1 MSLRL
6 LSLLLVASSLLARGV
21 AAQEEF
27 RYPPPELG
35 PEYVE
40 PTTHL
45 PEQRELVS
53 PLLDAGLWTLAIL
66 LASWLVYRRR
76 SRAGLLTL
84 AIACLVW
91 FGFIREGCVCP
102 VGSIQ
107 NVAEALVDPAAAI
120 LPATILVFAIPLIAT
135 LLWGRTFCA
144 AVCPLGAIQ
153 EVVLLRPTSLP
164 AWLGAGLSL
173 LPHAYL
179 ALAVLYAVTGGG
191 YLICRYDP
199 FVGFFRLGATV
210 NMLVF
215 GGCLIL
221 ISVFVGRPYC
231 RFLCPYGVLLG
242 WAARLSWKRVTITP
256 DACATCRL
264 CEDTCPYGAI
274 TEPNRDQVR
283 RRHLRGRG
291 ALVASLACAP
301 LLVLGMGWSGSRL
314 GPELARGHPRV
325 ALAEQIEAE
334 EAGRIRETTDASD
347 VFRASGETIES
358 LLAEA
363 RARRGD
369 LVLGGWLAG
378 AFVGL
383 MGALRIIGLSTR
395 RTRVE
400 YEADREQCLAC
411 GRCFDWCPVELER
424 RRNGA
429 LPEVRAR

>member
-1 MSLRL
+1 LNPRL
-6 LSLLLVASSLLARGV
+6 ASLLFVASALLALPG
-21 AAQEEF
+21 AAQETF

-40 PTTHL
+40 PESHL
-45 PEQRELVS
+45 PEQSELVS
-53 PLLDAGLWTLAIL
+53 PLADAGLLTIAIL
-66 LASWLVYRRR
+66 VASWLVHRRR

-84 AIACLVW
+84 AVACLVW
-91 FGFIREGCVCP
+91 FGFIREGCVCA

-107 NVAEALVDPAAAI
+107 NVAEALVDPEAPI
-120 LPATILVFAIPLIAT
+120 LPATLLVFTVPLIAT

-144 AVCPLGAIQ
+144 SVCPLGALQ
-153 EVVLLRPTSLP
+153 EVLLLRPTSLP
-164 AWLGAGLSL
+164 SWLGAGLSL

-179 ALAVLYAVTGGG
+179 ALAVLYATTGAG

-210 NMLVF
+210 DMLVF
-215 GGCLIL
+215 GGCLVL

-231 RFLCPYGVLLG
+231 RFLCPYGVLLA
-242 WAARLSWKRVTITP
+242 WAAKLSWKPVTITP

-274 TEPNRDQVR
+274 REPNPIAVR
-283 RRHLRGRG
+283 TRPLRGRRT
-291 ALVASLACAP
+291 LVAALIFAP
-301 LLVLGMGWSGSRL
+301 LLVLGMGWSGSLL

-334 EAGRIRETTDASD
+334 ESGRIRETTDAGD
-347 VFRASGETIES
+347 VFRGSGETVAA
-358 LLAEA
+358 LATEA
-363 RARRGD
+363 EERRAD
-369 LVLGGWLAG
+369 FVLGGWLAG
-378 AFVGL
+378 GFVGL
-383 MGALRIIGLSTR
+383 MIALRILAFSIR

-400 YEADREQCLAC
+400 YEADRELCLAC

-424 RRNGA
+424 RKSGVV
-429 LPEVRAR
+429 PEVRAP